1 MQASISNVIDGLI
14 LKIQY
19 NLDTI
24 NSTIQKY

>member
-14 LKIQY
+14 LKIQE